1 MDALA
6 FFKRPALWVLIYLA
20 LIGYGLYA
28 WFYIPV
34 EVLPPFNMAQIGI
47 VVHDPGASAEEI
59 ETLIVRPLEAQLL
72 GLQGLTTLRSTMGG
86 GTAELTARFTSGTDP
101 NLALQKVYGAIDR
114 ARSRLP
120 AGIRMQ
126 AHITGNAINEVA
138 DYALQVPV
146 GVPLWKARL
155 DVATRILPALRAL
168 PGVQRVDLFGAGDPA
183 LWVQPE
189 PLRMRAAGVSLPDIE
204 RALSSQTLLAPAG
217 QLQRGHQSLLIEARS
232 LPLHAGQLAVIPVRG
247 AQGVVP
253 LAAVARVTHTG
264 IPVHSDVRLNGQPA
278 LGMIVFKQS
287 GASTIPVDRQVA
299 ATLQRLRSQL
309 PAGTQWVSIYQ
320 QGYLVGLIGHD
331 LGRSLLLGGLLA
343 LAVLGW
349 ILGWQRQIGVL
360 ALSIPVTLLLAVG
373 GLYAFGQT
381 LNLLTLGALAVAV
394 GLLLD
399 DAIIVLEAIYHRWE
413 QGQAGP
419 AGVRAGLGDILA
431 ADVTGTLTTVSAYL
445 PLLAVGGLAGLFSRP
460 FALAMSLALLA
471 SLLVSL
477 TLIPAVLAHTH
488 RSPRPTRSAGYFM
501 RWLGRINSRILDFTL
516 RRPWLSVMSVLLLL
530 VLALAGAGWV
540 PVNFLP
546 LPNAGV
552 LLDGF
557 TLPPGTSLDET
568 VASVNR
574 ISTRL
579 RTDPAVSK
587 VYARIGSAR
596 GTAYTERSF
605 AGEIQIVLKPGQA
618 GNDLNA
624 MAKHFLQIAQQ
635 PDVQQSIDTPTI
647 ERFGES
653 LSGLP
658 QPFEITLIGNRI
670 DTLRKLSERVTAR
683 LKKVPDL
690 ADVFNNDAYPVS
702 QLRIEPRADA
712 LRLAGLTPRALFAQ
726 VTPLLR
732 GRGITWIPDGSSRL
746 ALYVRLANARY
757 RTPRQLGQLPV
768 KTATGWQPL
777 ARLASLRMTVV
788 PNQLRHLD
796 GARAVEILAT
806 PLGPLGSV
814 IARAKQAMLGLHLP
828 TGYRLQ
834 FGGLLQQLQ
843 HTALVLGLA
852 GLAALVLALGV
863 MVLQFGTLRVPL
875 ILLLQAPLALTGGL
889 LALIVSGVGLNATS
903 LIGFLTLL
911 GVSLNH
917 GIVLLTYTQ
926 RLEREGMSVENAIRE
941 AVHTRL
947 RPIVLTT
954 LTALL
959 GMLPIAL
966 GWGAGAAPEQGLAI
980 VVMGGVMF
988 SALLST
994 NLLPA
999 LYVHSRRREMAK
1011 RPEPA

>member
-1 MDALA
+1 MDARA

-20 LIGYGLYA
+20 LVGYGLYA

-34 EVLPPFNMAQIGI
+34 EVLPPFNMAQVGI
-47 VVHDPGASAEEI
+47 VVHDPGASAEEV

-72 GLQGLTTLRSTMGG
+72 GLRGLTTLRSTMGG
-86 GTAELTARFTSGTDP
+86 GTAELSARFTSGTDP
-101 NLALQKVYGAIDR
+101 SLALQRVYGAIDR

-120 AGIRMQ
+120 VGVQPLAQ
-126 AHITGNAINEVA
+126 ITGNAINEVA
-138 DYALQVPV
+138 DYALQVPA

-155 DVATRILPALRAL
+155 EVVTRILPALRAL

-204 RALSSQTLLAPAG
+204 RALSSQALLAPAG
-217 QLQRGHQSLLIEARS
+217 QLQLGHQSLLIEARS

-247 AQGVVP
+247 SRGVVP
-253 LAAVARVTHTG
+253 LTAVARVVHTG

-278 LGMIVFKQS
+278 LGMIVFKQI
-287 GASTIPVDRQVA
+287 GASTIPVNRQVA
-299 ATLQRLRSQL
+299 TTLQRLRNQI
-309 PAGTQWVSIYQ
+309 PAGTHWVSIYR
-320 QGYLVGLIGHD
+320 QGYLVGMIGHD

-349 ILGWQRQIGVL
+349 ILGWPRQIGVL

-413 QGQAGP
+413 QGQVGTE
-419 AGVRAGLGDILA
+419 GVRAGLGDIFG

-477 TLIPAVLAHTH
+477 TLIPAVLSRA
-488 RSPRPTRSAGYFM
+488 RRPPRPTLSAGYFM
-501 RWLGRINSRILDFTL
+501 RWLGRSNSRMLDFTL
-516 RRPWLSVMSVLLLL
+516 RRPWLSAASVLLLL
-530 VLALAGAGWV
+530 VLSLAGAGLV

-552 LLDGF
+552 LLDSF
-557 TLPPGTSLDET
+557 TLPPGTSRDET
-568 VASVNR
+568 VATVNR
-574 ISTRL
+574 ISARL
-579 RTDPAVSK
+579 RSDPAVAQ

-605 AGEIQIVLKPGQA
+605 AGEIQIVLQPGQT
-618 GNDLNA
+618 GNDLNV
-624 MAKHFLQIAQQ
+624 MAKHLLQIAQQ

-670 DTLRKLSERVTAR
+670 DTLRKLSEQVTAR

-712 LRLAGLTPRALFAQ
+712 LRLAGLTPRTLLAQ

-732 GRGITWIPDGSSRL
+732 GRVMARVPDGSSDL
-746 ALYVRLANARY
+746 ALYVRLADARY
-757 RTPRQLGQLPV
+757 RTPGQLGQLPV
-768 KTATGWQPL
+768 QTATGWQPL

-796 GARAVEILAT
+796 GARAIEILAT
-806 PLGPLGSV
+806 PLGPLGRV
-814 IARAKQAMLGLHLP
+814 IAQAKRAMLGLHLP

-834 FGGLLQQLQ
+834 FGGLLQQLE
-843 HTALVLGLA
+843 HSALVLGLA
-852 GLAALVLALGV
+852 GLAALLLTLGV
-863 MVLQFGTLRVPL
+863 MVLQFGDLRIPL
-875 ILLLQAPLALTGGL
+875 ILLLQTPLALIGGL

-917 GIVLLTYTQ
+917 GIVLLTYARRLQ
-926 RLEREGMSVENAIRE
+926 RGGTPIEVAVRE

-954 LTALL
+954 FTAVL

-980 VVMGGVMF
+980 VVMGGVVF

-999 LYVHSRRREMAK
+999 LYVASQRRK
-1011 RPEPA
+1011 RSQG